1 MSCFSVNGSHKLHG
15 EVTVHGA
22 KNSVLPLL
30 SAAFLIKGKSV
41 LHNCPKLSDVQVSIN
56 ILECLGCKC
65 QREGDVIIIDSE
77 NACGNTIPEALM
89 REMRSSFVFMG
100 AIVGRCQK
108 AVMSLPGGCELG
120 PRPVDIHIDALKRFG
135 ASFEFDSGNI
145 VCNMPN
151 GCIGSEINLKFPS
164 VGATEN
170 CMLAA
175 VLGKGTTIIKNAA
188 CEPEI
193 VDLAMFLNKAGAK
206 ILGAGSST
214 VIIDGVKM
222 LHSVEHTVMP
232 DRIVAATYLFGV
244 ALCKGRILLK
254 NAVPEHISP
263 IISCLSDCGCNIAFD
278 DNNLMLSCHSR
289 LNGFDTISTGPYPG
303 FPTDAGP
310 LLVAMSTVS
319 KGTSVFVE
327 NIFDNRFRY
336 VDELKRMGA
345 NVKTVGRVAIVNG
358 VDRLHGAQLRADDL
372 RGGAALLIAS
382 MAAKGNS
389 ILFNTE
395 YVDRGYQNFEDM
407 FNILGADIKRI
418 RE

>member
-1 MSCFSVNGSHKLHG
+1 MSCFLVNGSHKLHG

-22 KNSVLPLL
+22 KNSILPLL
-30 SAAFLIKGKSV
+30 SATFLISGKSV
-41 LHNCPKLSDVQVSIN
+41 LHNCPRLSDVDASLK

-65 QREGDVIIIDSE
+65 QREGNTLIIDSG
-77 NACGNTIPEALM
+77 NAHGNTIPEDLM

-100 AIVGRCQK
+100 AVAGKCQK

-120 PRPVDIHIDALKRFG
+120 PRPVDIHIDALKRLG
-135 ASFEFDSGNI
+135 AEFQFDSGNI
-145 VCNMPN
+145 ICDMPN
-151 GCIGSEINLKFPS
+151 GCIGCEINLKFPS

-170 CMLAA
+170 CILAT
-175 VLGKGTTIIKNAA
+175 VLGKGTTVIKNAA

-193 VDLAMFLNKAGAK
+193 IDLAMLLNKAGAK

-214 VIIDGVKM
+214 VIVDGVSR

-232 DRIVAATYLFGV
+232 DRIVAATYLFSV
-244 ALCKGRILLK
+244 AACKGSVLLK

-263 IISCLSDCGCNIAFD
+263 IISCLSDCGCNV
-278 DNNLMLSCHSR
+278 SCDKKGLLLTNHSR
-289 LNGFDTISTGPYPG
+289 LHGFDTVSTQPYPG

-310 LLVAMSTVS
+310 LLVAMSATS

-345 NVKTVGRVAIVNG
+345 NIKTVGRVAVVNG
-358 VDRLHGAQLRADDL
+358 VERLHGAKLRADDL
-372 RGGAALLIAS
+372 RGGAALLIGAMS
-382 MAAKGNS
+382 AKGDS
-389 ILFNTE
+389 TVVNTE
-395 YVDRGYQNFEDM
+395 YVDRGYESFENM
-407 FNILGADIKRI
+407 FNVLGADIKRI